1 MVSLESDSQVERT
14 TENILEKRNKIEEDE
29 DNCLQRFMW
38 NICRLQILIT
48 KVSILFDF
56 RNEVFI
62 LTYKIFPKLWIR
74 EFKGK

>member
-14 TENILEKRNKIEEDE
+14 TENILEKRNKIEKDE
-29 DNCLQRFMW
+29 DNYLQLFMW
-38 NICRLQILIT
+38 NSSRLQILIT

-62 LTYKIFPKLWIR
+62 LAYKIFPKLYIR
-74 EFKGK
+74 EFKGM